1 MAQQTILDFETSKQD
16 ERMSDALTV
25 CKGCGHLVPKT
36 MLCLYCGE
44 PILFKK
50 PRKVEPGS
58 VLYSRV

>member
-1 MAQQTILDFETSKQD
+1 MAQQTVLDFDTKQD
-16 ERMSDALTV
+16 EKTSDALTV

-50 PRKVEPGS
+50 PRSTKA
-58 VLYSRV
+58 

>member
-50 PRKVEPGS
+50 PRKVEP
-58 VLYSRV
+58 